1 MKKLRRIKP
10 GQRKR
15 ERREAQAELQ
25 KRAAAFL
32 DHSTECAVCGTEFER
47 NAETVKTWQ
56 VMVKEDRVRLTCPR
70 CWDLVLERLEKE
82 Q

>member
-32 DHSTECAVCGTEFER
+32 DHATECTVCGTEFER
-47 NAETVKTWQ
+47 TVETVKTWQ
-56 VMVKEDRVRLTCPR
+56 VMVKEDQVRLTCPR
-70 CWDLVLERLEKE
+70 CWGLVLERLEKE